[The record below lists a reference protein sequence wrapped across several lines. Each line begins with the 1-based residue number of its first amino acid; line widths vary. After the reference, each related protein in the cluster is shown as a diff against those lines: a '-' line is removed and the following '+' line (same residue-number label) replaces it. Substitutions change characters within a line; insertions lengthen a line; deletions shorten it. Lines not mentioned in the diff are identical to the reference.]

1 MHQKDDDPG
10 HPTLGAAKYFFHDGS
25 GLPNLVLWSSTIS
38 IALGLAPMVATKR
51 ATSCC
56 QARVHLS
63 PEIEITL
70 HYARA

>member
-38 IALGLAPMVATKR
+38 IALDLAATVSTKR

-63 PEIEITL
+63 SEIEITL